1 VTFTAG
7 DQVRA
12 SRVDPP
18 HHTRVPSYARGH
30 VGTVV
35 EFQGSW
41 PLPDDRSRGLPA
53 SPQRVYAVRF
63 AAKDLFGAGDHT
75 VILSLWQDYLEPV

>member
-1 VTFTAG
+1 MTYTAG
-7 DQVRA
+7 DHVRA

-35 EFQGSW
+35 EVQGSW
-41 PLPDDRSRGLPA
+41 PLPDNRSRGLSAP
-53 SPQRVYAVRF
+53 PQPVYAVRF

-75 VILSLWQDYLEPV
+75 VILSLWQDYLELV

>member
-7 DQVRA
+7 DQVRT

-35 EFQGSW
+35 EVQGSW

-53 SPQRVYAVRF
+53 SPQPVYAVRF
-63 AAKDLFGAGDHT
+63 AAKDLFGAGDHM